1 MLTALP
7 IIIFVVLL
15 VAGVPIAFVLALT
28 GIAHMVSFGYADIA
42 NIISQKMFYGIDVFS
57 YTCIPFFI
65 CAGQIMNKGG
75 VTQRIVDV
83 AQEFIGHKRGGLA
96 YAVVLVGMVLAAILG
111 SANAVAV
118 ILCSVMIPAMV
129 ASGYE
134 KEFAGSLVAA
144 SGCLGCIIPPSVD
157 FVIYSVLAGVSVKR
171 MFVAGIVPGVFL
183 GLCFMTVVFF
193 RAKRRNYP
201 KYREKF
207 APKEALKSLRHG
219 LPSLMVPVIIVGGVL
234 GGVFTPTESG
244 AIACAAATVLGFFYK
259 NLRLRDFPK
268 ILAESGMV
276 SAGIL
281 LIIACGNILAWS
293 LAYDAVPERLV
304 DGILSITDN
313 GNLVML
319 LVLLL
324 LFVVGCVM
332 EAFAAELI
340 LVPVLKPLGDAMG
353 FDPIHFGIIVIIMLT
368 LALMTPPVGML
379 LFTTSKVARIDLN
392 KLNRS
397 IWQFVAA
404 GMIGTVILAYVPQF
418 TIWLPNLLYP
428 AG

>member
-134 KEFAGSLVAA
+134 KEFA
-144 SGCLGCIIPPSVD
+144 
-157 FVIYSVLAGVSVKR
+157 
-171 MFVAGIVPGVFL
+171 
-183 GLCFMTVVFF
+183 
-193 RAKRRNYP
+193 
-201 KYREKF
+201 
-207 APKEALKSLRHG
+207 
-219 LPSLMVPVIIVGGVL
+219 
-234 GGVFTPTESG
+234 
-244 AIACAAATVLGFFYK
+244 
-259 NLRLRDFPK
+259 
-268 ILAESGMV
+268 
-276 SAGIL
+276 
-281 LIIACGNILAWS
+281 
-293 LAYDAVPERLV
+293 
-304 DGILSITDN
+304 
-313 GNLVML
+313 
-319 LVLLL
+319 
-324 LFVVGCVM
+324 
-332 EAFAAELI
+332 
-340 LVPVLKPLGDAMG
+340 
-353 FDPIHFGIIVIIMLT
+353 
-368 LALMTPPVGML
+368 
-379 LFTTSKVARIDLN
+379 
-392 KLNRS
+392 
-397 IWQFVAA
+397 
-404 GMIGTVILAYVPQF
+404 
-418 TIWLPNLLYP
+418 
-428 AG
+428 

>member
-1 MLTALP
+1 MLSILP
-7 IIIFVVLL
+7 VILFVVLL
-15 VAGVPIAFVLALT
+15 VLGAPIAFVLALT
-28 GIAHMVSFGYADIA
+28 GIAHMLSFGYTDVA
-42 NIISQKMFYGIDVFS
+42 NILSQKMFYGIDVFS

-75 VTQRIVDV
+75 VTGRIVDV
-83 AQEFIGHKRGGLA
+83 MQELIGHKRGGLA

-134 KEFAGSLVAA
+134 EEFAGSLVAA

-183 GLCFMTVVFF
+183 GLCFMTVIFF
-193 RAKRRNYP
+193 RARKRNYP

-207 APKEALKSLRHG
+207 EPREALKAVIKG
-219 LPSLMVPVIIVGGVL
+219 LPSLMVPIIIVGGVL

-244 AIACAAATVLGFFYK
+244 AIACAVATILGFLYK
-259 NLRLRDFPK
+259 NLHLRDFPK
-268 ILAESGMV
+268 ILIDSGLV

-281 LIIACGNILAWS
+281 LIIAGGNILGWS

-304 DGILSITDN
+304 DGILSITGN

-319 LVLLL
+319 LVILL
-324 LFVVGCVM
+324 LFAVGCVM
-332 EAFAAELI
+332 EAFAAMLI
-340 LVPVLKPLGDAMG
+340 LVPVLKPLGDVMG
-353 FDPIHFGIIVIIMLT
+353 YDPIHFGIIIIIMLT
-368 LALMTPPVGML
+368 LALATPPVGML

-397 IWQFVAA
+397 IWPFVAA
-404 GMIGTVILAYVPQF
+404 GVAGTLILAFFPQL
-418 TIWLPNLLYP
+418 TIWLPNLLYST
-428 AG
+428 G